1 MPRKKSRPDHDKESA
16 RLDKRPVSL
25 KDLAAHLGLS
35 PSTLSLVLNDS
46 PAAHSIPQATKD
58 RIFAAARGLN
68 YRPHFL
74 ARSLRTQRSH
84 TLGVLVPEIS
94 GGYTAEV
101 MSGIEEHLLK
111 AGYFY
116 IIACHRHKPELL
128 DGYPKLFVDRCVEG
142 LIAVDTPCRAEMPL
156 PVASVSGHDDVKG
169 VTNVVLNHAMAAR
182 LALQHLVELGHR
194 RIAVIKGQTF
204 SSDTQVRWDS
214 IRAAAAGLG
223 ITIHPSLVTQL
234 ESDSPSPEVGYLAT
248 QKLLRS
254 TEPFTALFAFNDVS
268 AIGAIHALQEAG
280 RRVPEEVSVIGFDD
294 VDNAAF
300 YNPSLTTIRQP
311 LRTMGRLA
319 AETLLARISQG
330 ADAAFPELVTVE
342 PELIVRQS
350 TARAP
355 HVIAV
360 RPRARKRLGSAL

>member
-1 MPRKKSRPDHDKESA
+1 MPRKKSRPDHDKEPA
-16 RLDKRPVSL
+16 RLNKRPVSL
-25 KDLAAHLGLS
+25 KDLAAHLNLS

-46 PAAHSIPQATKD
+46 PAASSIPQATKD

-128 DGYPKLFVDRCVEG
+128 EGYPKLFVDRCVEG
-142 LIAVDTPCRAEMPL
+142 IIAVDTPCRTEMALPL
-156 PVASVSGHDDVKG
+156 ASISGHDDVKG
-169 VTNVVLNHAMAAR
+169 VTNVVLNHARAAY

-214 IRAAAAGLG
+214 IRSAALKLG
-223 ITIHPSLVTQL
+223 IRIHPSLVSQL

-254 TEPFTALFAFNDVS
+254 SEPFTALFAFNDVS
-268 AIGAIHALQEAG
+268 AIGAIHALQKAG

-311 LRTMGRLA
+311 LRKMGRLA
-319 AETLLARISQG
+319 AETLLARIAQG
-330 ADAAFPELVTVE
+330 AAAAFPEIVTVE

-355 HVIAV
+355 YVLAV
-360 RPRARKRLGSAL
+360 PPRARKRLGSGL